1 MNRGELLTRMFDAY
15 DKKITPQRMYYYEE
29 WAKTLPIES
38 VKHIIDSAVKSFDYL
53 PTVNKLYGLA
63 TLADS
68 IDYKQRNVYFG
79 LLARVDLRLKIR
91 NARTVAKS
99 QEIKKG

>member
-68 IDYKQRNVYFG
+68 IDYKQKNVYFCRECECGFTAKDGKCPTCGKQG
-79 LLARVDLRLKIR
+79 L
-91 NARTVAKS
+91 
-99 QEIKKG
+99 

>member
-68 IDYKQRNVYFG
+68 IDYKQRNVYFCFTCNG
-79 LLARVDLRLKIR
+79 GFTAED
-91 NARTVAKS
+91 
-99 QEIKKG
+99 KKCPNCGEVSRD